1 MNDPLVAVV
10 VPVFNGAQHLGECL
24 ESLLAQTYSNWRGLV
39 MDNCSSDGTGAI
51 ADEFARRDQ
60 RLRVVHCDK
69 FVGRQE
75 NYNRAVA
82 QADAEAEY
90 IKVLEG
96 DNWITEDCLD
106 RTVRLAQKD
115 ATIGIV
121 SSYWLRDRYPQ
132 GGGLAYSEQVIS
144 GGDVA
149 RQYYLDNNYLFAVPT
164 NLLFRAKALREES
177 VWFRPILCCEDVD
190 LCLRLLRKWNFGF
203 VHQVLAFERRDNK
216 GGFSKISGFDYK
228 LAYNYFSINAYGE
241 DFFAGREL
249 ADMRRVWEWRYFRR
263 LGRSMVGGKSKAYWE
278 FHRAMFKAAGRQFSI
293 RDLLLP
299 AALTLIDLGLNP
311 KSTLEALVKRRQQRR
326 RHGTGQT

>member
-1 MNDPLVAVV
+1 MNDPLVAIV
-10 VPVFNGAQHLGECL
+10 VPVFNGAQHLRECL
-24 ESLLAQTYSNWRGLV
+24 ESLLAQSYPNWRAVV

-51 ADEFARRDQ
+51 ADDFARRDQ

-90 IKVLEG
+90 IKVLEA
-96 DNWITEDCLD
+96 DNWITADCLE
-106 RTVRLAQKD
+106 RTVRLARKD

-121 SSYWLRDRYPQ
+121 SSYWLEGRYPQ

-144 GGDVA
+144 GGDVV
-149 RQYYLDNNYLFAVPT
+149 RQFYLDGGYLFGVPT
-164 NLLFRAKALREES
+164 NLLFRAKALREEP
-177 VWFRPILCCEDVD
+177 VWFRSIMCSEDID

-203 VHQVLAFERRDNK
+203 VHQVLAFCRVDDT
-216 GGFSKISGFDYK
+216 GAFSKIRELDFDQAYK
-228 LAYNYFSINAYGE
+228 YFSISAYGE
-241 DFFAGREL
+241 DFFAGPEL
-249 ADMRRVWEWRYFRR
+249 ADVRRVWEWRYFRR
-263 LGRSMVGGKSKAYWE
+263 LGWAMVAGRSKAYWE
-278 FHRAMFKAAGRQFSI
+278 FHQGLFRAAGKQLRI

-311 KSTLEALVKRRQQRR
+311 KSTFEALVKRRRRRR